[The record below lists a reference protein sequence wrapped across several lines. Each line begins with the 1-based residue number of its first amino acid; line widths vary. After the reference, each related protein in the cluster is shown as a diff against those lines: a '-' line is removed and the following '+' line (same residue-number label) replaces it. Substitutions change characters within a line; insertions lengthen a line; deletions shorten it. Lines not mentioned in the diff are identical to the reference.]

1 MTYSKAL
8 QKCRGGQGNLSRY
21 GASFHTAEV
30 ICAEMQYEKQ
40 TGCSCGQPQHPAINM
55 LQELFAYIAICIKL

>member
-30 ICAEMQYEKQ
+30 ICAEMQYEK
-40 TGCSCGQPQHPAINM
+40 
-55 LQELFAYIAICIKL
+55 